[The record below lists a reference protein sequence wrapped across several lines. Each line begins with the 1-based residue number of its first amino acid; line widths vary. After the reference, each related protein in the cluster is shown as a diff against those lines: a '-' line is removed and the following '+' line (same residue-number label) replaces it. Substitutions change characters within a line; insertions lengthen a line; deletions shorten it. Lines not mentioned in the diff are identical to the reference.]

1 MIFYFLIYYS
11 AIWRIVS
18 QDVNYILTM
27 RKVLLAND
35 NINIPSENYLKRHTG
50 QKELLDKK
58 NTHWLERPL
67 AVLNWEY
74 TMGKLSR
81 GWRESPSHLGP
92 YAHNTKIPACIPTHS
107 EHCRWNGIDEERPQ
121 IVLSYLKL
129 LRNNC
134 FFGGPSLLCI
144 QPP

>member
-58 NTHWLERPL
+58 NTH
-67 AVLNWEY
+67 
-74 TMGKLSR
+74 
-81 GWRESPSHLGP
+81 
-92 YAHNTKIPACIPTHS
+92 
-107 EHCRWNGIDEERPQ
+107 
-121 IVLSYLKL
+121 
-129 LRNNC
+129 
-134 FFGGPSLLCI
+134 
-144 QPP
+144 